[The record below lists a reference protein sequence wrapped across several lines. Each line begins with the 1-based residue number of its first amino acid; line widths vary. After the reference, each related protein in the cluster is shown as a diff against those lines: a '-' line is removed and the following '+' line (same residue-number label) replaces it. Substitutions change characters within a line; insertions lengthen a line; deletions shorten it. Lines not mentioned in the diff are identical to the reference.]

1 MIFLQSLLGKFAN
14 TIICNTIIC
23 KNLLELMTIQ
33 INWTYHLPEYCILD
47 THGPLMNIHRPPK
60 EQRIL
65 HMTLPQ
71 SGKNLKSF
79 YFSLPPIPLH
89 TFSLSPFFLSF
100 FLPVY
105 LFEET
110 KLFVMSNVRHSGF
123 CSSISMISVMSVTH
137 FFLPL
142 HFL

>member
-1 MIFLQSLLGKFAN
+1 MRTSVIMARGLSCFESYRVFQEEGIEPVSPALAAGFLSS
-14 TIICNTIIC
+14 
-23 KNLLELMTIQ
+23 
-33 INWTYHLPEYCILD
+33 ILSF
-47 THGPLMNIHRPPK
+47 ISIYKRK
-60 EQRIL
+60 RIL

-79 YFSLPPIPLH
+79 YFSLPSSYPLH
-89 TFSLSPFFLSF
+89 TFSLSLLLSFFLF

-110 KLFVMSNVRHSGF
+110 KLFVMSNVQHSGF

-142 HFL
+142 YFL